1 MSNVDFKNEFANILT
16 NSYLPTNATP
26 EEYATTWSKINNI
39 IFPNIPQ
46 KLFRFRTCNAD
57 NIISFQ
63 RQTIST
69 CVAKAFKDRYD
80 SLVYIDRTN
89 IDNVF
94 QQFVDAGGVEAIYSS
109 FEDGTTTE
117 VLGNILSPDAITRM
131 NEEMG
136 NMPQQDRLS
145 FLYKNLSD
153 FRVQLS
159 YRISNYIE
167 NMRADRLTKIACFT
181 EDIRSLYM
189 WDQYADG
196 YKGYALEYDFRD
208 YHSRGCLTCPD
219 IQSCKKENKNIS
231 KLFPVIYTTERY
243 NATGSVLNIM
253 LSEILEQIGNKD
265 IQLPIDQLHW
275 YKAYLYKD
283 VNAYSHEKEWR
294 IITRCPNQL
303 DSDFTEIPN
312 ATCLKAVYYGPFME
326 KRYKEFL
333 MNIAHGMGIKQYEV
347 TLDEHSTKYE
357 LKVQEIEIS
366 FQPNE

>member
-94 QQFVDAGGVEAIYSS
+94 QQFVDAGGVEAICSS

-136 NMPQQDRLS
+136 NMPHQDRLS

-153 FRVQLS
+153 FRAQLS
-159 YRISNYIE
+159 YRISNYI
-167 NMRADRLTKIACFT
+167 
-181 EDIRSLYM
+181 
-189 WDQYADG
+189 
-196 YKGYALEYDFRD
+196 
-208 YHSRGCLTCPD
+208 
-219 IQSCKKENKNIS
+219 
-231 KLFPVIYTTERY
+231 
-243 NATGSVLNIM
+243 
-253 LSEILEQIGNKD
+253 
-265 IQLPIDQLHW
+265 
-275 YKAYLYKD
+275 
-283 VNAYSHEKEWR
+283 
-294 IITRCPNQL
+294 
-303 DSDFTEIPN
+303 
-312 ATCLKAVYYGPFME
+312 
-326 KRYKEFL
+326 
-333 MNIAHGMGIKQYEV
+333 
-347 TLDEHSTKYE
+347 
-357 LKVQEIEIS
+357 
-366 FQPNE
+366 

>member
-16 NSYLPTNATP
+16 NSYLLTNATP

-57 NIISFQ
+57 SIISFQ

-94 QQFVDAGGVEAIYSS
+94 QQFVDAGGVEAICSS
-109 FEDGTTTE
+109 FEDGTMTE
-117 VLGNILSPDAITRM
+117 ELGNILSPDAITRM

-208 YHSRGCLTCPD
+208 YHSRGC
-219 IQSCKKENKNIS
+219 
-231 KLFPVIYTTERY
+231 
-243 NATGSVLNIM
+243 
-253 LSEILEQIGNKD
+253 
-265 IQLPIDQLHW
+265 
-275 YKAYLYKD
+275 
-283 VNAYSHEKEWR
+283 
-294 IITRCPNQL
+294 
-303 DSDFTEIPN
+303 
-312 ATCLKAVYYGPFME
+312 
-326 KRYKEFL
+326 
-333 MNIAHGMGIKQYEV
+333 
-347 TLDEHSTKYE
+347 
-357 LKVQEIEIS
+357 
-366 FQPNE
+366 